1 MILIDKIRILNFQSI
16 NKSLNDLDQK
26 LIVLLSCFALG
37 AAKQSIHTE
46 EIAYKAFLL
55 KRDGFSWQ
63 IEKFQKYPD

>member
-1 MILIDKIRILNFQSI
+1 MVTI

-46 EIAYKAFLL
+46 ENSL
-55 KRDGFSWQ
+55 
-63 IEKFQKYPD
+63 

>member
-1 MILIDKIRILNFQSI
+1 MVTI

-55 KRDGFSWQ
+55 KRDGFSCKLKNFKNIQ
-63 IEKFQKYPD
+63 I